1 MELKRQCINGVVGV
15 SLSLL
20 AVLIHPLFAED
31 APQFVTGQSQLSAAR
46 DPADSSWLPDI
57 IGLPNEEQVESLTRH
72 VAEVM
77 TEEEDKNCTAI
88 DYNLRML
95 VFQNF
100 VIYQHMANAQHHYFK
115 EKMALKYAHV
125 LAMILKESSGDP
137 TNVTDMNGRSIS
149 TSKPGTNLQRWSN
162 LLKLTMQNG
171 IKFNYQTNFGLTQ
184 LSADRLFVAF
194 KLANGASHSKD
205 FLEGKNGDETPNR
218 VDMDSA
224 IAIRRLIWFYQ
235 DIAQGRLKQKDE
247 CINEE
252 DIYKPEF
259 NERYQAGLRMAL
271 LYCGTKF
278 LFRVDNESVWV
289 NENSTFEKAM
299 ASIAYCKLGNS
310 KTGYG
315 TDEMDERCFAEWVT
329 LCPALNVNIALLTP
343 LSYFQTRKNKPVC
356 TNTLNRLLNKEPKN

>member
-1 MELKRQCINGVVGV
+1 MKLKRQCINGVACVF
-15 SLSLL
+15 LSLL
-20 AVLIHPLFAED
+20 AALTYPLFAED
-31 APQFVTGQSQLSAAR
+31 NRQFVTGQSQLSAAQ
-46 DPADSSWLPDI
+46 DPAESGWLPDI

-77 TEEEDKNCTAI
+77 AEEEDKNCTAI

-115 EKMALKYAHV
+115 EKMVLKYAHV

-205 FLEGKNGDETPNR
+205 FLEGKNGYETPNR

-235 DIAQGRLKQKDE
+235 DIAQGRLKQKKMNVLMRRIS
-247 CINEE
+247 INLNLMK
-252 DIYKPEF
+252 D
-259 NERYQAGLRMAL
+259 
-271 LYCGTKF
+271 TK
-278 LFRVDNESVWV
+278 L
-289 NENSTFEKAM
+289 A
-299 ASIAYCKLGNS
+299 
-310 KTGYG
+310 
-315 TDEMDERCFAEWVT
+315 
-329 LCPALNVNIALLTP
+329 
-343 LSYFQTRKNKPVC
+343 
-356 TNTLNRLLNKEPKN
+356 

>member
-1 MELKRQCINGVVGV
+1 
-15 SLSLL
+15 
-20 AVLIHPLFAED
+20 
-31 APQFVTGQSQLSAAR
+31 
-46 DPADSSWLPDI
+46 
-57 IGLPNEEQVESLTRH
+57 
-72 VAEVM
+72 
-77 TEEEDKNCTAI
+77 
-88 DYNLRML
+88 
-95 VFQNF
+95 
-100 VIYQHMANAQHHYFK
+100 MANAQHYYFK
-115 EKMALKYAHV
+115 EKMALKYAHA

-137 TNVTDMNGRSIS
+137 TNVTDMNGRSMS

-184 LSADRLFVAF
+184 LSADRLFLAF

-278 LFRVDNESVWV
+278 LFWIDNEPVRV
-289 NENSTFEKAM
+289 N
-299 ASIAYCKLGNS
+299 
-310 KTGYG
+310 
-315 TDEMDERCFAEWVT
+315 
-329 LCPALNVNIALLTP
+329 
-343 LSYFQTRKNKPVC
+343 
-356 TNTLNRLLNKEPKN
+356 